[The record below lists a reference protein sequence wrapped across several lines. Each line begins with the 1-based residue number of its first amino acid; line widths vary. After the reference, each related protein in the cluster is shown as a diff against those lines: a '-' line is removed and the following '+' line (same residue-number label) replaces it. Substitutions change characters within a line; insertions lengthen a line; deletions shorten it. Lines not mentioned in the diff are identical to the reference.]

1 MRSHGGFKG
10 IDDSAHILV
19 IKNLSHKALVGIEF
33 LRQTSCKLDLKSNV
47 ASFFDDLVV
56 LPLFHKSSEQAVV
69 CTVTDILIPP
79 MSEAIVLVSVPQ
91 SFRGAMAILEPHGLV
106 QQRAFAVAKS
116 LVSDR
121 RYLVINYVI
130 LPVDCLT

>member
-1 MRSHGGFKG
+1 MTERT
-10 IDDSAHILV
+10 LV
-19 IKNLSHKALVGIEF
+19 
-33 LRQTSCKLDLKSNV
+33 LRTQLTVSMIP
-47 ASFFDDLVV
+47 AT
-56 LPLFHKSSEQAVV
+56 PHRSSEQAVV
-69 CTVTDILIPP
+69 RTVTDVLIPP
-79 MSEAIVLVSVPQ
+79 MSEAIVRVSVPQ